1 MQQTNEKKRL
11 QQNVQVGQHPVSI
24 QIHLLPTHSSCLSDM
39 SLFLSVGY
47 VNLSPPRVSSP
58 DHFSSLPFFLPLSFS
73 SPFSSISLPL
83 PSLPLL
89 LFSYPSVI
97 SLLVIFSLVLSLC
110 LCLSLFFS
118 HFCLFLPLHQDLE
131 EQLEEEEG
139 ARQRL
144 LLEKVTIETKAKSLE
159 TEALNAGEQRDRLS
173 KVTMDAYTHT
183 HRHTYIHE
191 RTRTQY
197 THTHTLYTR
206 ICTH

>member
-1 MQQTNEKKRL
+1 MDIIPDL
-11 QQNVQVGQHPVSI
+11 
-24 QIHLLPTHSSCLSDM
+24 QIHLFSLS
-39 SLFLSVGY
+39 LCF
-47 VNLSPPRVSSP
+47 
-58 DHFSSLPFFLPLSFS
+58 
-73 SPFSSISLPL
+73 
-83 PSLPLL
+83 LL
-89 LFSYPSVI
+89 LLVLIFI
-97 SLLVIFSLVLSLC
+97 SHSTLVLSS
-110 LCLSLFFS
+110 LSRS
-118 HFCLFLPLHQDLE
+118 QYLE